1 MDERVLAAAENDA
14 AWCDLACRSRGVATA
29 MQNDHWVALQRPPD
43 GVPDVVTLL
52 PGADAEAVV
61 QRAQDGPGCSVR
73 DSFAQLDLAPL
84 GFEES
89 TGAQWIHR
97 RPALPTTTAA
107 AVWSLVETEEALEAW
122 VLASGREAT
131 FGPELLRDDSVRVLA
146 ALGRL
151 GVRAGAVASRANS
164 VVGVIDVFT
173 TKAMDDVEAWAT
185 LPTAIGGLF
194 YGLPLVGWVG
204 PEQRDAALVYGFVET
219 GPLRVWR
226 RP

>member
-14 AWCDLACRSRGVATA
+14 EWCDRACRSRGVATA

-52 PGADAEAVV
+52 PTADAEAAL

-73 DSFAQLDLAPL
+73 DSFARLDLAGA
-84 GFEES
+84 GFEE
-89 TGAQWIHR
+89 TAAAQWIHR
-97 RPALPTTTAA
+97 KPALPTTTAA
-107 AVWSLVETEEALEAW
+107 AIWEAVETDAQLEAW
-122 VLASGREAT
+122 VAASGREAT
-131 FGPELLRDDSVRVLA
+131 FGAQLLRDDSVCVLA
-146 ALGRL
+146 AYGRL
-151 GVRAGAVASRANS
+151 GVRAGAVVNRSES

-185 LPTAIGGLF
+185 LPTAIGGFF

-219 GPLRVWR
+219 GALRLWR

>member
-14 AWCDLACRSRGVATA
+14 AWCDLACRSRGVPTA

-43 GVPDVVTLL
+43 GVPDVVTLR
-52 PGADAEAVV
+52 PGADADAVL

-73 DSFAQLDLAPL
+73 DSFAQLDLAAR
-84 GFEES
+84 GFEEAAA
-89 TGAQWIHR
+89 AQWVHR
-97 RPALPTTTAA
+97 KPALPTVTAA
-107 AVWSLVETEEALEAW
+107 AIWEVVETDEQLEAW
-122 VLASGREAT
+122 ALASGREVP
-131 FGPELLRDDSVRVLA
+131 FGPELLRDDSVRVLGA
-146 ALGRL
+146 YGRL
-151 GVRAGAVASRANS
+151 GVRAGAVAYRSGS

-185 LPTAIGGLF
+185 LPTAIGGFF

-204 PEQRDAALVYGFVET
+204 AEQRDAALVYGFVET